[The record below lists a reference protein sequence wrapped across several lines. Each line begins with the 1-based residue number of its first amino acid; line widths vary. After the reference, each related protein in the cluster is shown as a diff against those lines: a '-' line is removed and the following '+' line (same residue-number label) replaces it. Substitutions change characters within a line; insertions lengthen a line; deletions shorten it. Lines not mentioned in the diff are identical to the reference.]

1 MTEKAVPVQTADVIA
16 VIAGLGLTVTVTIKD
31 VPVQL
36 PRTAEVTGV
45 TVYVAVCAELD
56 VFVSVPV
63 MSDAPLPDAPPVIPP
78 VTAGVL
84 QL

>member
-1 MTEKAVPVQTADVIA
+1 MTVKPTPVQTADVIA
-16 VIAGLGLTVTVTIKD
+16 VIAGLGLTVTVTVKD

-36 PRTAEVTGV
+36 PRAAEVTGV

-56 VFVSVPV
+56 VLASVPV
-63 MSDAPLPDAPPVIPP
+63 IFAAPLADAPPVIPP
-78 VTAGVL
+78 VTAGAL